1 MKRFISILFVTLLS
15 IFILTNLSFAQKKA
29 AKDMQ
34 VVVVIKD
41 LLNPC
46 FIEMK
51 WGGFAAAKESGIQYN
66 CLAPEKYS
74 VDNQIRIVEDLVQ
87 KKVDAIVLIPIDG
100 KGIVSGIERANKAG
114 IPVFIC
120 NTRAEGGETLG
131 FAGIDHKAMGVT
143 IGEYVGKRLKGKGQ
157 IIILEG
163 TTGASTAIDRLDGVM
178 ESLKKYPD
186 IKILASTTAKY
197 QRQMGMKVM
206 EDLLIRFPKIDAV
219 IGINDSMAL
228 GAKEAIKD
236 AKRLNEIFIV
246 GIDATPESVDNL
258 RNGELAAT
266 VDANCFWQAFVS
278 VDLACK
284 YLLKGVKPER
294 DTKIGSGMPEVI
306 TKENLDKFLKFKA
319 DLYAKYGL
327 KPIEGLRHP

>member
-1 MKRFISILFVTLLS
+1 MKRVISILFVTLLS
-15 IFILTNLSFAQKKA
+15 IFILANLSFAQKKA

-46 FIEMK
+46 FIDMK
-51 WGGFAAAKESGIQYN
+51 WGGFAAAKQYGIQYN

-74 VDNQIRIVEDLVQ
+74 VDNQIRIMEDLAQ

-100 KGIVSGIERANKAG
+100 KGIISGIERANKAG
-114 IPVFIC
+114 VPVFIC

-143 IGEYVGKRLKGKGQ
+143 VGAYVANRLKGKGQ
-157 IIILEG
+157 IVILEG
-163 TTGASTAIDRLDGVM
+163 TTGASTAIDRLEGVM

-197 QRQMGMKVM
+197 QREMGMKVM

-219 IGINDSMAL
+219 IGINDAMAL

-236 AKRLNEIFIV
+236 ANRLNEMIIA
-246 GIDATPESVDNL
+246 GIDATPEGIDNL
-258 RNGELAAT
+258 KNGELTAT

-278 VDLACK
+278 VDLTCQ
-284 YLLKGVKPER
+284 YLLKGTKPAK

-306 TKENLDKFLKFKA
+306 TKDNLEKFLKFRA
-319 DLYAKYGL
+319 DLFAKHGL
-327 KPIEGLRHP
+327 KPL

>member
-143 IGEYVGKRLKGKGQ
+143 IGEYVGKRLNGKGQ

-163 TTGASTAIDRLDGVM
+163 TDRSFDGHRSTGWRHGVFEKISGRQNPSIHHRQIPTADGN
-178 ESLKKYPD
+178 EGHGRSPD
-186 IKILASTTAKY
+186 P
-197 QRQMGMKVM
+197 VP
-206 EDLLIRFPKIDAV
+206 ED
-219 IGINDSMAL
+219 
-228 GAKEAIKD
+228 
-236 AKRLNEIFIV
+236 
-246 GIDATPESVDNL
+246 
-258 RNGELAAT
+258 
-266 VDANCFWQAFVS
+266 
-278 VDLACK
+278 
-284 YLLKGVKPER
+284 
-294 DTKIGSGMPEVI
+294 
-306 TKENLDKFLKFKA
+306 
-319 DLYAKYGL
+319 
-327 KPIEGLRHP
+327 

>member
-1 MKRFISILFVTLLS
+1 MKRFISIFFVTMLS
-15 IFILTNLSFAQKKA
+15 IFVLTNLSFAQKKA

-34 VVVVIKD
+34 VIVVIKD

-51 WGGFAAAKESGIQYN
+51 WGGFAAAREHGVQYN

-114 IPVFIC
+114 VPVFIC
-120 NTRAEGGETLG
+120 NTVAEGGDTLG
-131 FAGIDHKAMGVT
+131 FAGIDHTAMGVT
-143 IGEYVGKRLKGKGQ
+143 LGEYVAKRLKGKGQ
-157 IIILEG
+157 IVILEG
-163 TTGASTAIDRLDGVM
+163 TTGASTAIERLEGVM
-178 ESLKKYPD
+178 GALKKYPD
-186 IKILASTTAKY
+186 IKILTSTTAKY

-236 AKRLNEIFIV
+236 AKRLNEMFIV
-246 GIDATPESVDNL
+246 GIDATPEAIDNL
-258 RNGELAAT
+258 RIGEMAAT
-266 VDANCFWQAFVS
+266 VDANCFWQTFVS
-278 VDLACK
+278 VDLTCK
-284 YLLKGVKPER
+284 YLLKGMKPEK

-306 TKENLDKFLKFKA
+306 TKDNLEQFVKFKA
-319 DLYAKYGL
+319 DRYLKYGL
-327 KPIEGLRHP
+327 KPM